1 MWFSFIIISIVGTL
15 FHFLYDWSG
24 HNKMIGLF
32 AAVNESTWEHIKIAL
47 TPSLLWGLIDG
58 FLYGANPNYFLA
70 KSMSLLT
77 MIVVIPVLFYL
88 YSYILK
94 KHVLIIDILIFYVAI
109 FLGQSLFY
117 YVLNGPAVPYIFR
130 YSGAVLLFIIFGFY
144 MTATLLPLKNFLFK
158 DPITK
163 KYGLKGHK

>member
-32 AAVNESTWEHIKIAL
+32 AAVNESTWEHIKIAV

-88 YSYILK
+88 YSYLLK
-94 KHVLIIDILIFYVAI
+94 KHVLIF
-109 FLGQSLFY
+109 
-117 YVLNGPAVPYIFR
+117 
-130 YSGAVLLFIIFGFY
+130 
-144 MTATLLPLKNFLFK
+144 
-158 DPITK
+158 
-163 KYGLKGHK
+163 